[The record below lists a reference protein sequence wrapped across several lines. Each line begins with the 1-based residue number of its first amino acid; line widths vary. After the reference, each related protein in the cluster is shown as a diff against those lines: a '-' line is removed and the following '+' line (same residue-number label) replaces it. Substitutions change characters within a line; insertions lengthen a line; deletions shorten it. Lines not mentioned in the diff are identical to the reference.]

1 MATMPPLTKQ
11 DIANLEGLL
20 SAASDMMQT
29 AWNAHACGLFGSDM
43 RETVIGVQ
51 EDMGRFLAF
60 FEDGAGYG
68 MTDTGSINT
77 MRSIEMMATHL
88 IEDTQAQSA
97 AA

>member
-1 MATMPPLTKQ
+1 MKTPPLSRK

-20 SAASDMMQT
+20 AAASDMMQT
-29 AWNAHACGLFGSDM
+29 ALNAHACGVFGPEM
-43 RETVIGVQ
+43 RDAVVGVQ
-51 EDMGRFLAF
+51 IDMGRFLAF

-68 MTDTGSINT
+68 LTDMGSINA

-88 IEDTQAQSA
+88 IEDTQDTSA